1 MSNYFPPGYGVP
13 SGAFVGGSNPQAT
26 GFGDPSNP
34 RPAVLSMPNVADMAG
49 RGPVPWVRYPFFP
62 TAPFYSTDPHVGY
75 ETRYYGQTLL
85 STDADYATNSEAI
98 RTVQFD
104 IPCRLVAINAAGF
117 SQAAGNALPVGVGPR
132 DCFLFRA
139 EYTTGNKLHTAARM
153 ASTVVGT
160 AERPGELG
168 GVGMTIDAGASLILG
183 ITPLIASLRIDITL
197 HCLEIRPPR
206 NYVGR

>member
-1 MSNYFPPGYGVP
+1 
-13 SGAFVGGSNPQAT
+13 
-26 GFGDPSNP
+26 
-34 RPAVLSMPNVADMAG
+34 
-49 RGPVPWVRYPFFP
+49 
-62 TAPFYSTDPHVGY
+62 
-75 ETRYYGQTLL
+75 L
-85 STDADYATNSEAI
+85 STDADYNTNSEAI

-104 IPCRLVAINAAGF
+104 IPCRLVAINAGGF

-168 GVGMTIDAGASLILG
+168 GVGMTIDAGASLIIG
-183 ITPLIASLRIDITL
+183 ITPLIASLRIDVPL
-197 HCLEIRPPR
+197 HCLVIRPPR
-206 NYVGR
+206 NNDGR